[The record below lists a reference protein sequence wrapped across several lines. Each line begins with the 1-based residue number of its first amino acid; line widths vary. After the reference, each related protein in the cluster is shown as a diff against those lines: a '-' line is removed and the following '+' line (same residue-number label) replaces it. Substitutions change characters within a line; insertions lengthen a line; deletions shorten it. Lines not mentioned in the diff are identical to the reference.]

1 MKKGEEYKDNGSCED
16 ALGSSSSKRE
26 KKLEQIILGI
36 SGKRFLRIGSS
47 KISYIC

>member
-1 MKKGEEYKDNGSCED
+1 MKQGEEYKDNGSYKA
-16 ALGSSSSKRE
+16 ALGSSSLKRE

-47 KISYIC
+47 KISNIC